1 MGWEKNKVFM
11 KRGGSVSEWRD
22 RMKYTRNDFK
32 NQNSQSKKSFYVAA
46 CAVLACAAVLGT
58 AYFQTQKTGNTGNS
72 KLAEQ
77 PVATTAGEAAI
88 NKNRTSQGMT
98 ASRQAPR

>member
-1 MGWEKNKVFM
+1 M

-77 PVATTAGEAAI
+77 PGGNSGPGRQRSTKSG
-88 NKNRTSQGMT
+88 KRMHRTSPGMT